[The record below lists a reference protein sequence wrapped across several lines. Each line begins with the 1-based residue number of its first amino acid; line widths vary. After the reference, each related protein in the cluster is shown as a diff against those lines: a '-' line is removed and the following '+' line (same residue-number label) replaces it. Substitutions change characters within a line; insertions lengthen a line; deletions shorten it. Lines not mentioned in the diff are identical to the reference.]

1 MPLRLKLAISYL
13 LIGLIPVLAMA
24 VTVYL
29 HAGEALREQSL
40 SALEAVAHIKQRQL
54 LDDLQ
59 QRKHQL
65 SALSN
70 NLATNY
76 QGLDEIALISAA
88 NYDRDMFKN
97 FITTFGYR
105 DLHLSLPSGKV
116 IFSVNKLDSQ
126 QADLKASAS
135 QSSPLARNVQQTQ
148 RTGKTAISDLTK
160 NPLHGNEPSMLLST
174 PVAGEDPQVPLLFLT
189 LELPV
194 TKLNSLM
201 QTRQGL
207 GDAGETYLVGEDG
220 KLRSDSIR
228 FADLTALQHDAAKS
242 LAVQQALKGASGR
255 LEEPGLDQAPS
266 LKVFIPIEF
275 ANHHWALIAEM
286 DESQAF
292 APVRALMWQILILA
306 LLTVAS
312 VAGVTLWVSRSLM
325 RPLGGEPSQMVRLA
339 RRLAAGELSLAN
351 EDRTGQAGLMLA
363 LSEMAAAWHSIVQRL
378 GTSNQAINQSSGAIL
393 SAASTTRDNLDRQQ
407 QALEQIVHAIEEMS
421 ATVLGIAT
429 DANASAQNS
438 TSAKTTFSAMQRT
451 LEQMISQQAR
461 LLGGIQQ
468 TGEVVDTLAHDA
480 LQIGTVLNVIKS
492 IAEQTNLLALNAAIE
507 AARAGEQGRGFA
519 VVADEVRQL
528 ATRTSTA
535 TEEIVGIIQAL
546 QQSSGKAQLTMQGA
560 ADQARGLEQETKAVL
575 DTLGELNQSLE
586 SVHDLAFRIAQT
598 AEEQASN
605 TQTIDQH
612 MHQLHDMTCDNRQ
625 TAENTRAYGERLQN
639 VAVDQQALVSHF
651 RL

>member
-29 HAGEALREQSL
+29 RAGEALREQSL

-59 QRKHQL
+59 QREHQL

>member
-29 HAGEALREQSL
+29 RAGEALREQSL

-59 QRKHQL
+59 QREHQL

-126 QADLKASAS
+126 QADLKASAN

-160 NPLHGNEPSMLLST
+160 NPLHGNEPSLLLST

>member
-29 HAGEALREQSL
+29 RAGDALREQSL
-40 SALEAVAHIKQRQL
+40 SALEAVANIKQRQL

-59 QRKHQL
+59 QREHQL

-76 QGLDEIALISAA
+76 QGLDEVALISAA

-105 DLHLSLPSGKV
+105 DLHLSLPNGKI

-126 QADLKASAS
+126 QADLKATAN
-135 QSSPLARNVQQTQ
+135 QSSPLARNVQQAQ
-148 RTGKTAISDLTK
+148 SSGKTAISDLTK
-160 NPLHGNEPSMLLST
+160 NPLHNNEPSLLLST

-228 FADLTALQHDAAKS
+228 FTGLTALQHDAAKS

-255 LEEPGLDQAPS
+255 LEEPGLDHAPS

-292 APVRALMWQILILA
+292 APVRELMWQILILA
-306 LLTVAS
+306 LLTIAS

-351 EDRTGQAGLMLA
+351 EDRTNQAGLMLA

-393 SAASTTRDNLDRQQ
+393 SAASATRDNLDRQQ

-546 QQSSGKAQLTMQGA
+546 QQSSGKAQITMQGA

-605 TQTIDQH
+605 TQAIDQH

-625 TAENTRAYGERLQN
+625 AAENTRAYGERLQD

>member
-29 HAGEALREQSL
+29 RAGDALREQSL
-40 SALEAVAHIKQRQL
+40 SALEAVANIKQRQL

-59 QRKHQL
+59 QREHQL

-76 QGLDEIALISAA
+76 QGLDEVALISAA

-105 DLHLSLPSGKV
+105 DLHLSLPDGKI

-126 QADLKASAS
+126 QADLKATAN
-135 QSSPLARNVQQTQ
+135 QSSPLARNVQQAQ
-148 RTGKTAISDLTK
+148 SSGKTAISDLTK
-160 NPLHGNEPSMLLST
+160 NPLHNNEPSLLLST

-228 FADLTALQHDAAKS
+228 FTGLTALQHDAAKS
-242 LAVQQALKGASGR
+242 VAVQQALKGASGR
-255 LEEPGLDQAPS
+255 LEEPGLDNAPS

-292 APVRALMWQILILA
+292 APVRELMWQILILA
-306 LLTVAS
+306 LLTIAS

-351 EDRTGQAGLMLA
+351 EDRTNQAGLMLA
-363 LSEMAAAWHSIVQRL
+363 LSEMASAWHSIVQRL

-393 SAASTTRDNLDRQQ
+393 SAASATRDNLDRQQ

-546 QQSSGKAQLTMQGA
+546 QQSSGKAQITMQGA

-605 TQTIDQH
+605 TQAIDQH

-625 TAENTRAYGERLQN
+625 AAENTRAYGERLQD

>member
-29 HAGEALREQSL
+29 RAGEALREQSL

-59 QRKHQL
+59 QREHQL

-126 QADLKASAS
+126 QADLKASAN

-160 NPLHGNEPSMLLST
+160 NSLHGNEPSLLLST

-242 LAVQQALKGASGR
+242 LAVQQALKGPAVALR
-255 LEEPGLDQAPS
+255 NL
-266 LKVFIPIEF
+266 
-275 ANHHWALIAEM
+275 ALIKPPH
-286 DESQAF
+286 SKF
-292 APVRALMWQILILA
+292 SFP
-306 LLTVAS
+306 S
-312 VAGVTLWVSRSLM
+312 SL
-325 RPLGGEPSQMVRLA
+325 PI
-339 RRLAAGELSLAN
+339 
-351 EDRTGQAGLMLA
+351 T
-363 LSEMAAAWHSIVQRL
+363 
-378 GTSNQAINQSSGAIL
+378 
-393 SAASTTRDNLDRQQ
+393 
-407 QALEQIVHAIEEMS
+407 
-421 ATVLGIAT
+421 
-429 DANASAQNS
+429 
-438 TSAKTTFSAMQRT
+438 
-451 LEQMISQQAR
+451 
-461 LLGGIQQ
+461 
-468 TGEVVDTLAHDA
+468 
-480 LQIGTVLNVIKS
+480 IG
-492 IAEQTNLLALNAAIE
+492 
-507 AARAGEQGRGFA
+507 
-519 VVADEVRQL
+519 
-528 ATRTSTA
+528 
-535 TEEIVGIIQAL
+535 
-546 QQSSGKAQLTMQGA
+546 
-560 ADQARGLEQETKAVL
+560 
-575 DTLGELNQSLE
+575 
-586 SVHDLAFRIAQT
+586 H
-598 AEEQASN
+598 
-605 TQTIDQH
+605 
-612 MHQLHDMTCDNRQ
+612 
-625 TAENTRAYGERLQN
+625 
-639 VAVDQQALVSHF
+639 
-651 RL
+651 